1 MRRALGTAWSLAL
14 LALTM
19 ATGPSHAAEDETR
32 GRWGASE
39 AACSAWAGS
48 TAADTAL
55 MVTSYAVVWY
65 DGFCRIGRM
74 YKTGKA
80 VHMEAHCWNQG
91 DRPTPVTLEAS
102 GNRMKASWN
111 RGPATLLKRCS

>member
-1 MRRALGTAWSLAL
+1 MTRAWDWALVALAMSVL
-14 LALTM
+14 PAY
-19 ATGPSHAAEDETR
+19 AAGDETR

-39 AACSAWAGS
+39 AACSAWSGS

-91 DRPTPVTLEAS
+91 DRATPVTLEAS